1 VVALGPVVQPWY
13 LLWGLVPLAAAGPG
27 RLRSLLV
34 WLSAG
39 LSLLVLPNGGM
50 AADPWVVGFLASV
63 VVVTMV
69 TALEPARRG
78 GRLAAV

>member
-1 VVALGPVVQPWY
+1 
-13 LLWGLVPLAAAGPG
+13 
-27 RLRSLLV
+27 LLV